1 LGPFCFSDIGGLKST
16 SHKPNNGHF
25 AFQKT
30 GATPQ
35 TVQGQWQKGT
45 GNATLRVR

>member
-1 LGPFCFSDIGGLKST
+1 LGPFCFSGIGGLKST

-30 GATPQ
+30 AVTPKQ
-35 TVQGQWQKGT
+35 FKGNGKNGT
-45 GNATLRVR
+45 CNATLRVR